1 MTGSTS
7 TSIWTQY
14 SKGARPEGLRKN
26 DALPANMVT
35 PTTKAEDHDELIS
48 PAEAR
53 AIVCERARCHTGWL
67 L

>member
-14 SKGARPEGLRKN
+14 SKGVRDYCGNALPNGLRKN
-26 DALPANMVT
+26 DKLPHAMVT

-48 PAEAR
+48 PREVRVA
-53 AIVCERARCHTGWL
+53 
-67 L
+67 